1 MRDLWVDTYSVNFD
15 RGEMELDPGF
25 KEKSILEQLN
35 VVIDSGMIDPVK
47 DKIKRFKQITNVI
60 TDDGD
65 KIKLTAVEALEIRET
80 VIGIHPKDRLDAL
93 KQLQTTE
100 GMKQVLNYIR
110 KGKK

>member
-1 MRDLWVDTYSVNFD
+1 MNLWVDTYSVNAD

-25 KEKSILEQLN
+25 KEKSIIEQLG
-35 VVIDSGMIDPVK
+35 VIIDSGMIDPVK
-47 DKIKRFKQITNVI
+47 DKIKKFKPITNVI

-65 KIKLTAVEALEIRET
+65 AIKISAAEALEIRET

-93 KQLQTTE
+93 KQLQTTK